1 MDIIKVSYPKA
12 EIKEVKL
19 ETKNF
24 IVIDKDQ
31 LVDVEKKLLSIPKR
45 NSGTFGGKSFFLYS
59 FFDWIIV
66 RDSVNN
72 LCLIPL
78 EKREGGN

>member
-24 IVIDKDQ
+24 IAIDKDQ

-45 NSGTFGGKSFFLYS
+45 NSGTFGDKSFFLSS